1 MKRGYHAG
9 CKRGDRGIPVG
20 PNAAFDFGMVAVHVI
35 DGADAHGWYFDAGS
49 ETEETSG
56 PLRTLVFRPFRQLSV
71 IAL

>member
-1 MKRGYHAG
+1 
-9 CKRGDRGIPVG
+9 
-20 PNAAFDFGMVAVHVI
+20 MVAVHVI